1 MAHEVSVTF
10 PMRTKSGLEVWVN
23 AASVNPKKPKGPRFS
38 EDEVRR
44 RIMSG
49 KQKAHSISATI
60 KGAAIKA
67 KARSK
72 KGLSA
77 SPASI
82 LIGDIMG
89 E

>member
-10 PMRTKSGLEVWVN
+10 PMQTKSGSQVWVN
-23 AASVNPKKPKGPRFS
+23 AASVNPKKPKGARFS

-44 RIMSG
+44 RLLAG
-49 KQKAHSISATI
+49 TQKAHSVSATH
-60 KGAAIKA
+60 KGAIVKA

-72 KGLSA
+72 KGPNA

-82 LIGDIMG
+82 LIGDIMN

>member
-1 MAHEVSVTF
+1 
-10 PMRTKSGLEVWVN
+10 
-23 AASVNPKKPKGPRFS
+23 
-38 EDEVRR
+38 
-44 RIMSG
+44 MSG
-49 KQKAHSISATI
+49 KQKAHSISATQ
-60 KGAAIKA
+60 KGAVVKA

-72 KGLSA
+72 KGRSA

>member
-10 PMRTKSGLEVWVN
+10 PMKTKSGNRVWIN
-23 AASVNPKKPKGPRFS
+23 AASVNPKDPKGSRFS
-38 EDEVRR
+38 EDEIRR

-49 KQKAHSISATI
+49 KQKAHSISATQ
-60 KGAAIKA
+60 KGAVVKA

-72 KGLSA
+72 KGRSA